1 MKAKA
6 KATLFALNLI
16 RYRSAFFILFLLGG
30 MLLAADD
37 TTSGKLTGFMNT
49 IYCILHDLIPILAFT
64 LFVLAGVAYGI
75 GQFFGADTR
84 AKAATWGMAALTGAI
99 VMLVIYL
106 IGPMIV
112 KGLYS
117 ASVTEIT
124 CVP

>member
-1 MKAKA
+1 MNLRQNTIISALSRFSIISFVLMSIA
-6 KATLFALNLI
+6 FA
-16 RYRSAFFILFLLGG
+16 AE
-30 MLLAADD
+30 
-37 TTSGKLTGFMNT
+37 TTDAGTKISGLVTT
-49 IYCILHDLIPILAFT
+49 IYCLLTGIVPIIAFT
-64 LFVLAGVAYGI
+64 LFVLAAVAYGV